1 MTAKAFIQNAFQII
15 VHPTLLCPPVDPTRR
30 HRCLLA
36 VNTPRGVHRDN
47 GPPLPAD
54 SSHDESH
61 GTYSHLAASLAW
73 IAAMEQSGWHGWPV
87 LAPQHGHGAGYPT
100 RTSSSTAWFI
110 VVPVLVVL
118 LCWRLLEV
126 LRRLGVSDLTRLS
139 MVTNCT

>member
-1 MTAKAFIQNAFQII
+1 MA
-15 VHPTLLCPPVDPTRR
+15 R
-30 HRCLLA
+30 HS
-36 VNTPRGVHRDN
+36 
-47 GPPLPAD
+47 AD
-54 SSHDESH
+54 SRHDESH

-100 RTSSSTAWFI
+100 RTSSSTAWLI

-139 MVTNCT
+139 MVGNCTSAWCMSRLARGNSNGRTHSETSSNYLCTNDG

>member
-1 MTAKAFIQNAFQII
+1 M
-15 VHPTLLCPPVDPTRR
+15 
-30 HRCLLA
+30 
-36 VNTPRGVHRDN
+36 NTPRGVHRDSD
-47 GPPLPAD
+47 PPLPAD
-54 SSHDESH
+54 GSHDESH

-73 IAAMEQSGWHGWPV
+73 IAAMEQPGWHGWPV
-87 LAPQHGHGAGYPT
+87 LAPQHGHGAGHPT

-139 MVTNCT
+139 MVSNCTSAWCMSRLARGNSYGRTHSKTSSNYLCTNDR

>member
-1 MTAKAFIQNAFQII
+1 MM
-15 VHPTLLCPPVDPTRR
+15 
-30 HRCLLA
+30 
-36 VNTPRGVHRDN
+36 
-47 GPPLPAD
+47 
-54 SSHDESH
+54 SHT

-139 MVTNCT
+139 MVSNCTSAWCMSRLARGNSNGRTHSETSSNYLCTNDG